1 MEEAHDG
8 NKSDPW
14 ISNDV
19 MDTTNEEVPGGISRV
34 EMEHICV
41 GGIKGSVTATVVS
54 IRITITDNINHYP
67 AIVIFI

>member
-1 MEEAHDG
+1 MEEAHNG

-34 EMEHICV
+34 EMEHVCV
-41 GGIKGSVTATVVS
+41 GGK
-54 IRITITDNINHYP
+54 RISSTELQ
-67 AIVIFI
+67 